1 MTNNSNSKFNINIA
15 IAICCHP
22 LANIIMYVRRERH
35 VFTTNK
41 VLKFRAIMVFFIGWP
56 LGNWNCK
63 KSLGI
68 FLLLYFSFKTSLE
81 RSSTSAHLVSMSSV
95 MRPSVLSCVMRR
107 NLRLPIEAW
116 WRVFVFF
123 DRKRRWRKKNKL
135 RCFGVYWSFF
145 NEFLLY
151 KISSIR
157 KKRIISKIEV
167 IFFGKKSN

>member
-1 MTNNSNSKFNINIA
+1 MTNNSNSKFNININ

-35 VFTTNK
+35 VFTSNK
-41 VLKFRAIMVFFIGWP
+41 VLKFRAIMVFLLDDHLEIEIA
-56 LGNWNCK
+56 K

-116 WRVFVFF
+116 WRVFVFSIEKE
-123 DRKRRWRKKNKL
+123 DDEKKTN
-135 RCFGVYWSFF
+135 
-145 NEFLLY
+145 
-151 KISSIR
+151 
-157 KKRIISKIEV
+157 
-167 IFFGKKSN
+167 